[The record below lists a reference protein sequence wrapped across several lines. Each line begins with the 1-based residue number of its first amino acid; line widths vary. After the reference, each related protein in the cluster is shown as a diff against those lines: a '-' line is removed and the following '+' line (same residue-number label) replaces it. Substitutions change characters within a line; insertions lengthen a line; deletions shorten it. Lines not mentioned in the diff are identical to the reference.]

1 MSLTNIISKHSEN
14 KDLTNLYI
22 NYGNLNTQNIFNKKI
37 EKEYCDLLLVNL
49 VKKYKFINKSV
60 VKYIENDK
68 YLIKA
73 DNLSCQQLHFIDHI
87 VNDNM
92 LVTLYNQKPLTN
104 IEFPCKKKYKSI
116 VKQNITSFDID
127 DNILLNIIEEND
139 SYFIQLEIKRNS
151 YIDVSIK
158 KFKEL
163 NTIISDIIYS

>member
-1 MSLTNIISKHSEN
+1 MSLSDIINKHSEN
-14 KDLTNLYI
+14 KDLTNI
-22 NYGNLNTQNIFNKKI
+22 FVNYGNLNTNNIFNKKI

-49 VKKYKFINKSV
+49 VKKYKFINKSL

-68 YLIKA
+68 YLIMA
-73 DNLSCQQLHFIDHI
+73 DNLSCKQLHFIDHI
-87 VNDNM
+87 LKENI

-116 VKQNITSFDID
+116 IKQNITSFNID

-139 SYFIQLEIKRNS
+139 TYFIELDIKKNS

-163 NTIISDIIYS
+163 NTVINDIIYN

>member
-1 MSLTNIISKHSEN
+1 MSLTDIINKHSEN
-14 KDLTNLYI
+14 KDLTNI
-22 NYGNLNTQNIFNKKI
+22 FVNYGNMNTKNIFNKKI
-37 EKEYCDLLLVNL
+37 EKEYCDLLLVNF

-68 YLIKA
+68 YLIIA

-87 VNDNM
+87 LNDNM
-92 LVTLYNQKPLTN
+92 LLTLYNQKPLTN

-116 VKQNITSFDID
+116 IKQNITSFDID
-127 DNILLNIIEEND
+127 DNILLNIIEENE
-139 SYFIQLEIKRNS
+139 SCFIQLDIKRNS

>member
-1 MSLTNIISKHSEN
+1 MSLTNIINKHSEN
-14 KDLTNLYI
+14 KDLTNIYI

-37 EKEYCDLLLVNL
+37 EKEHCDLLLINL

-68 YLIKA
+68 YLIIA
-73 DNLSCQQLHFIDHI
+73 DNLSCQQLQFIDHI
-87 VNDNM
+87 VNDNI

-104 IEFPCKKKYKSI
+104 IEFPCKRKYKSI

-139 SYFIQLEIKRNS
+139 TYFIQLEIKRNS
-151 YIDVSIK
+151 YIDVSLK
-158 KFKEL
+158 KFSEL
-163 NTIISDIIYS
+163 NTIISDIIYN